1 MKLEDLLT
9 SKNKV
14 TCLYNNMNLK
24 ACYERIKSS
33 HFMMIPVLEK
43 GSERY
48 LYSLSSYD
56 LLKKIM
62 DENSID
68 KSLNSPVSSIEI
80 ERLIISSRIDSSLE
94 EIATLVANQN
104 YLPIVSPTGEFLG
117 IITRKTLIFYLL
129 NRLEEK

>member
-1 MKLEDLLT
+1 MDIKELLT

-14 TCLYNNMNLK
+14 TCLYSNMNLK
-24 ACYERIKSS
+24 ECYKRIKNS
-33 HFMMIPVLEK
+33 HYMMIPVLEQ
-43 GSERY
+43 GSQRY

-62 DENSID
+62 DENSIED
-68 KSLNSPVSSIEI
+68 SLNSPVSSIEI
-80 ERLIISSRIDSSLE
+80 ERLIISSRIDSSLD

-104 YLPIVSPTGEFLG
+104 FLPIVSPTGEFLG

-129 NRLEEK
+129 NQLEGK